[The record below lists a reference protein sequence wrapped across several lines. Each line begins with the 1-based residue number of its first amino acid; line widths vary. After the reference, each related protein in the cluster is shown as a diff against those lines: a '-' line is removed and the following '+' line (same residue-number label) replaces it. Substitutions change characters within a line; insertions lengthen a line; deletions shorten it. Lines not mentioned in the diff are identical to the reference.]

1 MSKAVDV
8 LKKHEA
14 KQPSKFAPNA
24 QERDCNSRWLA
35 WSHNVALRLIRYMED
50 EDINRQQLATRVK
63 VTPQYISKIL
73 SGNVNFSFKTICDLE
88 NKLDIEL
95 ITIID

>member
-1 MSKAVDV
+1 MSKAVDF

-14 KQPSKFAPNA
+14 KHPSKFAPNA
-24 QERDCNSRWLA
+24 QERDSNSRWLA
-35 WSHNVALRLIRYMED
+35 WSRNVALRLIRYMED
-50 EDINRQQLATRVK
+50 EDINRQQLATRLK
-63 VTPQYISKIL
+63 VTPQYISKVL
-73 SGNVNFSFKTICDLE
+73 SGNVNFSFKTICEFE